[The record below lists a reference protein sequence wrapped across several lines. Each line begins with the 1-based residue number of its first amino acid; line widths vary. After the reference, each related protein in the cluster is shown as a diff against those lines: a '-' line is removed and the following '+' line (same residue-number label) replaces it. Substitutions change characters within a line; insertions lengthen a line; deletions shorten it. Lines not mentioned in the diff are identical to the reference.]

1 MKPIIGIISRVEY
14 PGETHKLVFEEEY
27 RQTIIKYGG
36 IPLGILPSQN
46 VDYTVLK
53 YSNQDSFEDFVKLCK
68 KQYTRLLNGY
78 NSVMDL
84 FDKPIN
90 IDKFIGCFDINKL
103 YLFTCYKLVKH
114 NYNYYDKYNNLD
126 YTISFVD
133 EYRKIINDLRQKEP
147 FYNSVINVVKDNEV
161 VVYTIDDLFR
171 DLSDLEM
178 RTK

>member
-1 MKPIIGIISRVEY
+1 M
-14 PGETHKLVFEEEY
+14 
-27 RQTIIKYGG
+27 
-36 IPLGILPSQN
+36 
-46 VDYTVLK
+46 
-53 YSNQDSFEDFVKLCK
+53 
-68 KQYTRLLNGY
+68 
-78 NSVMDL
+78 
-84 FDKPIN
+84 
-90 IDKFIGCFDINKL
+90 
-103 YLFTCYKLVKH
+103 KH